1 MNVLITG
8 HTGFKGTWLSL
19 MLVRLGHQ
27 VSGISLP
34 PENLSMFNLLGIEN
48 ALNKKFYFD
57 IRNRSKVE
65 EAIKETSPDVV
76 IHLAAQSLVISG
88 YQNPA
93 DTFEINVDGTLNV
106 LLATAK
112 QKSVKAQLIITT
124 DKVYKNDKRL
134 TGYRETD
141 PLGSSDPYSTS
152 KAMADLLTQSWIANE
167 QAIPT
172 AILRAGNVIGGGDFS
187 VHRLIPDLVRSVQN
201 KSDIVLRYPNAIR
214 PWQHVLDCLDGYI
227 AVLSDLLDKRNSDIW
242 NVGPESTTSITVGQ
256 VIDFGL
262 NALKTESNS
271 QVIKNDEANRLIEQE
286 VLTLNTEKI
295 RKKLG
300 WTNKYNNQ
308 ESISKTMDWYSNYL
322 NKENLTHFTNS
333 QIEEYY
339 ATKQ

>member
-1 MNVLITG
+1 
-8 HTGFKGTWLSL
+8 
-19 MLVRLGHQ
+19 
-27 VSGISLP
+27 
-34 PENLSMFNLLGIEN
+34 
-48 ALNKKFYFD
+48 
-57 IRNRSKVE
+57 
-65 EAIKETSPDVV
+65 
-76 IHLAAQSLVISG
+76 
-88 YQNPA
+88 
-93 DTFEINVDGTLNV
+93 
-106 LLATAK
+106 
-112 QKSVKAQLIITT
+112 
-124 DKVYKNDKRL
+124 
-134 TGYRETD
+134 
-141 PLGSSDPYSTS
+141 
-152 KAMADLLTQSWIANE
+152 MADLLTQSWIANE